1 MTNRGKRAMK
11 EKLSRAR
18 QRVHWSTGTVEWV
31 LFEHVYQEV
40 MSRWPAD
47 ASSKDI
53 QQEAR
58 EIWDTQCF
66 DRTIYHVGGEH
77 MTKAEAFEAWCGQGL
92 NWRQCM
98 QRFALEAV
106 QTQEAQREVDAD
118 FQQSLLAR

>member
-1 MTNRGKRAMK
+1 MTKRGKRVMK

-53 QQEAR
+53 QHEAN
-58 EIWDTQCF
+58 EIWNTQCF
-66 DRTIYHVGGEH
+66 DRTIYGTH
-77 MTKAEAFEAWCGQGL
+77 T
-92 NWRQCM
+92 
-98 QRFALEAV
+98 
-106 QTQEAQREVDAD
+106 
-118 FQQSLLAR
+118 